1 VPLRR
6 RAPGGIRWIALLLA
20 ASALGCTD
28 MVRVQAS
35 PSVLQHGIE
44 IHRLAVAPFQ
54 VRRTASP
61 PIPSETGSLVAGFFG
76 DGMARRGVE
85 VIPATD
91 VAQGLGLTEESPEPP
106 DAASIVRSAAQK
118 FGADVVAVGMVSRW
132 RERSGQAAGTMQ
144 PASTGFEVR
153 LYSASAGAMLWA
165 GAFDETQVA
174 LGVNVLAASQYP
186 GGGTRWLTAPEFARF
201 GADQIASRV
210 PLAAR

>member
-1 VPLRR
+1 MPLSRC
-6 RAPGGIRWIALLLA
+6 ARWVVFLLTA
-20 ASALGCTD
+20 AALGCTD

-54 VRRTASP
+54 MRRLATP
-61 PIPSETGSLVAGFFG
+61 PIPGETGSLVAGFFG
-76 DGMARRGVE
+76 DAMARRGVE

-91 VAQGLGLTEESPEPP
+91 VAQGLGLVVSEEPAEPI
-106 DAASIVRSAAQK
+106 DARSMVRSAAEK

-132 RERSGQAAGTMQ
+132 RERSGQAAGTLQ

-153 LYSASAGAMLWA
+153 LYSASAGALLWA

-174 LGVNVLAASQYP
+174 LGANVLAASQYP
-186 GGGTRWLTAPEFARF
+186 GGGTRWLTASEFARF